1 MNNNIENATDSRDNN
16 NKQSSSN
23 LILRIDNVTRSY
35 SRGFGRKKTTR
46 QVLHNVSFDIHSG
59 EIFCLLGPNGA
70 GKTTIVK
77 IIGTLLAPDNGSVRI
92 ASIDAVSNPREAR
105 KHVSLLLGGER
116 GFYQRLSAL
125 DNLRYF
131 ADLSAVPYREQGKRI
146 HDALEQVDLLDKA
159 HDAVQTFSRGMW
171 QRLHIARS
179 LVARTDLMLL
189 DEPTTGLDPE
199 NARKVREIIHA
210 LRDQGIA
217 ILLTTHEMS
226 EAEKLADTVAVINHG
241 NIIAQG
247 SVQQLASLQHIDHVT
262 MYAYE
267 GEASS
272 GTPSVKEELQKL
284 DGVLWCDV
292 FESHGV
298 LNITIAWSKALSQER
313 NVKIP
318 VDGIT
323 RLGDRAASLEET
335 YLAIVQ
341 NDNISASNISTSSS
355 AATPSS
361 SSSSP
366 SLNK

>member
-1 MNNNIENATDSRDNN
+1 MNNNIENATNSRDNN
-16 NKQSSSN
+16 NKQSASN

-70 GKTTIVK
+70 GKTTTVK
-77 IIGTLLAPDNGSVRI
+77 IVGTLLAPDSGNVRI

-226 EAEKLADTVAVINHG
+226 EAEK
-241 NIIAQG
+241 
-247 SVQQLASLQHIDHVT
+247 
-262 MYAYE
+262 
-267 GEASS
+267 
-272 GTPSVKEELQKL
+272 
-284 DGVLWCDV
+284 
-292 FESHGV
+292 
-298 LNITIAWSKALSQER
+298 
-313 NVKIP
+313 
-318 VDGIT
+318 
-323 RLGDRAASLEET
+323 
-335 YLAIVQ
+335 
-341 NDNISASNISTSSS
+341 
-355 AATPSS
+355 
-361 SSSSP
+361 
-366 SLNK
+366 